1 MLGII
6 GITVKDA
13 QYFFYDIM
21 FYNIDMTDE
30 DLLKIT
36 SSIEEKLGAE
46 SSAVIADDIGLL
58 MTGNAEAQ
66 KALQNKDAE
75 IKSLKERNEKLVL
88 ANGNLLKQ
96 VPAESK
102 LDPKQSPKVAN
113 KSNESQPINL
123 SDAFDKSGRFIH

>member
-1 MLGII
+1 
-6 GITVKDA
+6 
-13 QYFFYDIM
+13 
-21 FYNIDMTDE
+21 MTDE

-36 SSIEEKLGAE
+36 SSIEEKLGVE
-46 SSAVIADDIGLL
+46 NSAVIADDIGLL

-66 KALQNKDAE
+66 KALQNKDEE

-102 LDPKQSPKVAN
+102 LDPKSAPKVAN
-113 KSNESQPINL
+113 KDSESQKINL
-123 SDAFDKSGRFIH
+123 SDAFDKSGKFIR